1 MLTTVATVDV
11 APPASSIPAPG
22 EAPMPAANAAALFR
36 ENATGERGSL
46 PAIRFEDRVWTHAE
60 FYAES
65 ARWAQ
70 LFLARCP
77 ENRARHVGVLLD
89 NVPEYLFALAG
100 AALSGATVVGIN
112 PTRRGEQLR
121 RDIAHTDVAIIVTEP
136 RYESLLDPIVGDLA
150 LASPVLVLGTS
161 LDHALGD

>member
-1 MLTTVATVDV
+1 MLTTVASMAVS
-11 APPASSIPAPG
+11 PPASSIPAPG
-22 EAPMPAANAAALFR
+22 EAPMPAANAAALLR
-36 ENATGERGSL
+36 QNATGERGSV

-77 ENRARHVGVLLD
+77 ESRARHVGVLLD
-89 NVPEYLFALAG
+89 NVPEYLFALGG

-112 PTRRGEQLR
+112 PTRRGKQLR
-121 RDIAHTDVAIIVTEP
+121 RDIAHTDVAVIVTEP
-136 RYESLLDPIVGDLA
+136 VHQPLLGPIVDGLA
-150 LASPVLVLGTS
+150 LAAPPLVMGSTLEE
-161 LDHALGD
+161 AL